1 MALVVYDRVQQT
13 GTANTTVS
21 FTLSGSVTGY
31 QSFAVVGNGNTTYYG
46 AIDASG
52 NWEVGLGTYSTSGP
66 TLTRTTILSSSSS
79 NTAVSTFSGSVN
91 IFVTYPAEDAV
102 YLNASGNVS
111 PLGTITSGAWSATTI
126 AVASGGTGVTTS
138 ASNSANS
145 VVLRDAN
152 VNITTN
158 NTFNSY
164 TAVTAAGLTTTMTAA
179 SSFYQKLAA
188 GSGNQTFKLPDAT
201 TLPTGATYIFDNDST
216 GNLIIQDNAG
226 GAIDTIQP
234 GSLDWIY
241 LEANGTNAGS
251 WGQYAFIPASY
262 DFNTST
268 ASFGNATITNTTW
281 SASTIGTSFGGTGLT
296 TFSSS
301 NYALYSTSP
310 STLVAGT
317 LPVLAGGTGT
327 TTSTGSGST
336 VLSSSPNLTTPN
348 LGVATATSISLASS
362 AGTSS
367 NTSNL
372 NLGGTLGFS
381 DTGILANF
389 VSTTNSYNQVVVQNL
404 SSGASASSEFI
415 AYSNAGSAST
425 NFATV
430 GINSTGYT
438 GTGSINGAGYGYFL
452 TGSTDL
458 VIGTIGSNN
467 LHMTTN
473 SQATDAITIT
483 PNNAVA
489 FNGSYGSSGYYLQSN
504 GASAAPVW
512 VTAPGSTTLT
522 TTDFTATSGQTTF
535 TVSYTPALLEGVYR
549 NGIKLGQADYTATS
563 GTSIILNTGAI
574 TGDLIEVVAFTALSL
589 STAVTSISFGSTGLT
604 PSTASAGAVTVAGT
618 LAIANGGTGLTS
630 VGTSGY
636 YLQSTGSGL
645 QYAAV
650 SGGSTI
656 TATTTNTSYYLVGT
670 SPTTGTL
677 STASIS
683 TTSPIFF
690 NASTGALTAVSHV
703 SSSDERLKQNIETIA
718 DALVKVETMR
728 GVTYLRNGVREIGVV
743 AQEVERVVPEVI
755 HTESGEYGY
764 KSVSYGNMVGLLIE
778 AVKELS
784 AEVKELKVKL
794 NDTSE

>member
-179 SSFYQKLAA
+179 SSFYQKLVA

-268 ASFGNATITNTTW
+268 ASFGNATITNATW

-336 VLSSSPNLTTPN
+336 VLNTSPSLVTPT
-348 LGVATATSISLASS
+348 LGVASATSLSL
-362 AGTSS
+362 
-367 NTSNL
+367 
-372 NLGGTLGFS
+372 
-381 DTGILANF
+381 
-389 VSTTNSYNQVVVQNL
+389 
-404 SSGASASSEFI
+404 
-415 AYSNAGSAST
+415 GSA
-425 NFATV
+425 
-430 GINSTGYT
+430 
-438 GTGSINGAGYGYFL
+438 
-452 TGSTDL
+452 
-458 VIGTIGSNN
+458 
-467 LHMTTN
+467 
-473 SQATDAITIT
+473 
-483 PNNAVA
+483 
-489 FNGSYGSSGYYLQSN
+489 
-504 GASAAPVW
+504 
-512 VTAPGSTTLT
+512 
-522 TTDFTATSGQTTF
+522 
-535 TVSYTPALLEGVYR
+535 
-549 NGIKLGQADYTATS
+549 
-563 GTSIILNTGAI
+563 
-574 TGDLIEVVAFTALSL
+574 
-589 STAVTSISFGSTGLT
+589 
-604 PSTASAGAVTVAGT
+604 
-618 LAIANGGTGLTS
+618 LAIANGGTGQTTASAAFNALSPITTTGDLII
-630 VGTSGY
+630 GTGTNTASRLGIGSSGY
-636 YLQSTGSGL
+636 SLISNGTT
-645 QYAAV
+645 AAWV
-650 SGGSTI
+650 AFSGGATI
-656 TATTTNTSYYLVGT
+656 TPTTTNTAYFIVGT
-670 SPTTGTL
+670 SATSGSL
-677 STASIS
+677 SIGSINTNVS
-683 TTSPIFF
+683 F
-690 NASTGALTAVSHV
+690 NPSTGV
-703 SSSDERLKQNIETIA
+703 
-718 DALVKVETMR
+718 
-728 GVTYLRNGVREIGVV
+728 
-743 AQEVERVVPEVI
+743 
-755 HTESGEYGY
+755 
-764 KSVSYGNMVGLLIE
+764 
-778 AVKELS
+778 LS
-784 AEVKELKVKL
+784 APEIAATNGLYVNSATVSASYSIPSGSNAMSVGPMTVASGQSVTVASGQRWVIL
-794 NDTSE
+794 